1 MKDITLVSYLKALPL
16 AGPGVPAGPV
26 AEGFSRTLRSAVAQ
40 VNRNQMTAD
49 HAVEN
54 FQIGESRNLH
64 EVMIAVEKADISLRM
79 MVQVR
84 NKVIEAYQEIMRM
97 QV

>member
-1 MKDITLVSYLKALPL
+1 MQDITLVSYLKALPA
-16 AGPGVPAGPV
+16 AGPDTAAKSVGQ
-26 AEGFSRTLRSAVAQ
+26 GFSRALQSAVAQ
-40 VNRNQMTAD
+40 VNENQLVAD
-49 HAVEN
+49 RAVEN

-64 EVMIAVEKADISLRM
+64 EVMISVEKADISLRM